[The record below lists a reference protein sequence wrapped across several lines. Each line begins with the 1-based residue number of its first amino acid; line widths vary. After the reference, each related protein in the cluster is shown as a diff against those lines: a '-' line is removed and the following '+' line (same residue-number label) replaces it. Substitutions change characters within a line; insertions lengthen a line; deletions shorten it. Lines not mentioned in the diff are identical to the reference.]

1 MCQRE
6 RVEWHVAGGR
16 GRRPEGSREGGGGGG
31 QSRGNT
37 EVGEQAAGAGKAGRA
52 GGGGPSPGSVHTD
65 IAGASRTGDG
75 ARELRQE
82 KTLGGIAAH
91 DSPRLLAVCQL
102 PPWDIWALTC
112 ERLGGRGGGPAPA
125 PSHSPFLT
133 LLLDGWPCPR
143 GTKVVGLGSEEWVH
157 RRMLT

>member
-1 MCQRE
+1 MFSCARGRE
-6 RVEWHVAGGR
+6 LSGTWQEGG
-16 GRRPEGSREGGGGGG
+16 GRRPEGSREGGG
-31 QSRGNT
+31 QSRGVT

-65 IAGASRTGDG
+65 IVGASRTGDG

-102 PPWDIWALTC
+102 PPWDIWALT
-112 ERLGGRGGGPAPA
+112 PTP
-125 PSHSPFLT
+125 PS
-133 LLLDGWPCPR
+133 
-143 GTKVVGLGSEEWVH
+143 
-157 RRMLT
+157 